1 MQVVYPRCCGLDVHQ
16 QRIVAGLLVRGERG
30 GLHQEVRPFGTTTA
44 EILRL
49 GDWLHAA
56 GCTAVAMESSGVYW
70 QPVFNLL
77 EEAFTLLVVNAAH
90 IKTLPIQYPQWTDGL
105 PVGDC

>member
-1 MQVVYPRCCGLDVHQ
+1 MQVVYPRCCGLDVHKKL
-16 QRIVAGLLVRGERG
+16 IVACLLVRGERG
-30 GLHQEVRPFGTTTA
+30 GRHKEVRSFGTTTD

-77 EEAFTLLVVNAAH
+77 EEAFTLLVVNAQH
-90 IKTLPIQYPQWTDGL
+90 IKTLPLQYPHWKYGV
-105 PVGDC
+105 PVGDD